1 MYYIVLSLIR
11 APTIRAQT
19 AKISMFI
26 LFTKA
31 PRLGFA
37 KQRCQTFLEER
48 EALTLAQELIS
59 STLRCLDETGLPY
72 VIHYAG
78 DIRDF
83 DFLETSNKA
92 GFIKQAAGDL
102 GQRMKAALAY
112 EASRSTNNE
121 PLILL
126 GSDLIGLKSQ
136 ELIKLDHLY
145 RNASKANHIVS
156 LAPCKDGGFGLI
168 GMNSALLSG
177 TVAQTEILVKI
188 FLHMQWSHASVFK
201 QLSQRIFE
209 QDLEL
214 YIPFKLNDIDYIE
227 DLLSYE
233 LGQLPVSMH
242 EGSYCWIIE
251 LSDTRAILIPKYNF
265 CSLNPQELLDQDAI
279 ISALVRSQQW
289 RLHGVVG
296 YRPGYESDLNDSR
309 GFKPRL
315 MRRPMYELRQ

>member
-1 MYYIVLSLIR
+1 
-11 APTIRAQT
+11 
-19 AKISMFI
+19 MFI

-37 KQRCQTFLEER
+37 KQRCQAFLEEH
-48 EALTLAQELIS
+48 EAFILAQELIS

-72 VIHYAG
+72 TIHYAG
-78 DIRDF
+78 NITDF
-83 DFLETSNKA
+83 GFLTSSHTLPKKA
-92 GFIKQAAGDL
+92 YTRNASFIKQAAGDL
-102 GQRMKAALAY
+102 GQRMKKALEY
-112 EASRSTNNE
+112 EAARSTNNE

-126 GSDLIGLKSQ
+126 GSDLIGLQSQ
-136 ELIKLDHLY
+136 ELIKLDHIY
-145 RNASKANHIVS
+145 RKASKANHVIS

-177 TVAQTEILVKI
+177 TVAQTEILDKI
-188 FLHMQWSHASVFK
+188 FLQMQWSHASVFK

-214 YIPFKLNDIDYIE
+214 YIPFKLSDIDYIE

-242 EGSYCWIIE
+242 EGSFCWIIE

-265 CSLNPQELLDQDAI
+265 CSLNPQELLDLDAI
-279 ISALVRSQQW
+279 ISALVSLKQW

-296 YRPGYESDLNDSR
+296 YKPGYESDLNDSR
-309 GFKPRL
+309 GFKPCL